1 MARATAQKP
10 HWITIA
16 LSIIAILL
24 SAVSLYQSCAVQ
36 KLSRATARAMVIF
49 GAAELTGF
57 NVSQKVGEQMRTTS
71 LTFNVQ
77 VQNVGKAMAH
87 NVTLHYQA
95 HLLPLRQAE
104 ISENGQILFGDDP
117 LGMPALELSRQPKV
131 SRIGPDSR
139 RVADFSRVEQ
149 SAITF

>member
-95 HLLPLRQAE
+95 HLLRLRQAE

-117 LGMPALELSRQPKV
+117 RRNARTRSSNNTSSTFRCEPREPPGELGRHHEAS
-131 SRIGPDSR
+131 G
-139 RVADFSRVEQ
+139 
-149 SAITF
+149 